1 MDLWA
6 KLGLQQFIPQL
17 CTQDIFV
24 KKSLKRIREKT
35 SEKEMWVEGEFASE
49 DYMLNKMKLKEYL
62 GCK

>member
-1 MDLWA
+1 M
-6 KLGLQQFIPQL
+6 
-17 CTQDIFV
+17 QDIFL

-49 DYMLNKMKLKEYL
+49 DHMRDKMKLKEYL